1 MQYGHAM
8 MLVTRLLPVCAL
20 LALVGCVSSVAQLQ
34 TARTLPAGKKRFQFG
49 ASVPV
54 STRYV
59 QEIIDSIK
67 LAADRLQDAENA
79 DRPVT
84 EAEQRQ
90 AIETAAA
97 VLLLQP
103 AVVPELS
110 ARIGVFDNFDMSLRW
125 AGPTFRLD
133 GKYQLVD
140 QPGEWHAALHG
151 AYVHHTGVGA
161 SIATGLY
168 EIFDKLRL
176 ASYSRKDIE
185 LGLLVSTEEEKRP
198 VSMYGG
204 LRYFLAMPRIES
216 ALVDG
221 LEAES
226 GRPLIETE
234 TNIHQFGATFGVR
247 VGNRRVSLMAELT
260 VLWMIFET
268 EILDQ
273 KTDLGGLVFAP
284 GVGVAVDI

>member
-1 MQYGHAM
+1 MQYGRAM

-34 TARTLPAGKKRFQFG
+34 TARTLPSGKKRFQLG
-49 ASVPV
+49 ASLPI

-67 LAADRLQDAENA
+67 LAADRLEDAENA
-79 DRPVT
+79 GRPVT

-110 ARIGVFDNFDMSLRW
+110 ARIGVFDNLDMSLRW

-133 GKYQLVD
+133 GKYQLVE

-161 SIATGLY
+161 SIATSLF

-185 LGLLVSTEEEKRP
+185 LGVLVSTEEQDRP

-216 ALVDG
+216 ELAEG

-226 GRPLIETE
+226 GTQLVETE
-234 TNIHQFGATFGVR
+234 TNIHQLGATFGVR
-247 VGNRRVSLMAELT
+247 IGNRRVSLMAELT
-260 VLWMIFET
+260 VLYMIFET
-268 EILDQ
+268 QILGQ

>member
-1 MQYGHAM
+1 MQYGRAM
-8 MLVTRLLPVCAL
+8 MLVTRLLPGCVL
-20 LALVGCVSSVAQLQ
+20 LALVGCVSSVSQLQ
-34 TARTLPAGKKRFQFG
+34 TARSLPPGETRLQFG

-59 QEIIDSIK
+59 QEIIDSLK
-67 LAADRLQDAENA
+67 LAADRLQDADNL

-90 AIETAAA
+90 AVETAAA

-110 ARIGVFDNFDMSLRW
+110 ARVGVLENLDMSLRW

-133 GKYQLVD
+133 GKYQIVN
-140 QPGEWHAALHG
+140 QPGQWHAALHG

-161 SIATGLY
+161 SIATSVY

-185 LGLLVSTEEEKRP
+185 LGLLASTEEQDRP

-216 ALVDG
+216 QLADG

-226 GRPLIETE
+226 GQQLVETE
-234 TNIHQFGATFGVR
+234 TNIHQFGGTFGVR
-247 VGNRRVSLMAELT
+247 LGNRRVSLMAELT
-260 VLWMIFET
+260 VLYMIFET
-268 EILDQ
+268 EILGQ

-284 GVGVAVDI
+284 GVGVAVDL